1 MRRYTTTSTTVG
13 TDWMERAACVGRLD
27 IDYFD
32 IDCSLQAALE
42 TCAVCPVG
50 DICLQYAIEHKL
62 DEGIWGGAWGDEL
75 FGIVHGRRR
84 GRARD
89 A

>member
-1 MRRYTTTSTTVG
+1 
-13 TDWMERAACVGRLD
+13 MERAACVGRLD

-50 DICLQYAIEHKL
+50 DVCLQYAIEHKL

>member
-1 MRRYTTTSTTVG
+1 MRRYTTTSSTVG

-50 DICLQYAIEHKL
+50 DVCLDYAIEHNL
-62 DEGIWGGAWGDEL
+62 TDGVWGGAWGDEL
-75 FGIVHGRRR
+75 IGIVKARRR
-84 GRARD
+84 TRGR
-89 A
+89 

>member
-1 MRRYTTTSTTVG
+1 VRRYTTTSNTVG

-42 TCAVCPVG
+42 TCAICPVG
-50 DICLQYAIEHKL
+50 DICLDYATEHNL
-62 DEGIWGGAWGDEL
+62 TDGVWGGAWGDEL
-75 FGIVHGRRR
+75 IGIVKARRR
-84 GRARD
+84 ARGR
-89 A
+89 